1 MDGIAIIGMAGRF
14 PGAATPQQFWQNLC
28 NGVESIR
35 FYTEA
40 ELLALGCSPT
50 LLQNLNFV
58 PAAATVDEVE
68 WFDADFFGYAPRE
81 VSRMDPQQR
90 LLLECAW
97 EAIESAGYD
106 PLHTPGATGIFAS
119 CAISTYLDYSRLF
132 GNLAEGFYPL
142 FIGNAQDYATSRV
155 AYKLN
160 LRGPSITLMT
170 ACSSSLIAVH
180 LAVQSILNGECDMA
194 LAGGASIRLT
204 DYPGYFY
211 EEGGT
216 ASPDGHCRA
225 FDAAGQGTV
234 FGNGLGLVLL
244 KSLEEALADGDPIYA
259 VIRGSATNND
269 GSDKMGFTA
278 PSINGQ
284 AEVIAEAMAI
294 AEVEAED
301 ISYIEAHGTGTSIGD
316 PIEVAALTRVF
327 RAQTDRTGFCG
338 IGSVKTNIGHLDVA
352 AGIANLMKTAL
363 ALHHK
368 VLPPSLHFQAPNP
381 KLNLPDSPF
390 YVNTTC
396 KAWTTTALPRRAG
409 VSSFGLGGTNAHA
422 ILEEAPT
429 RPRPVNAVERPQHLL
444 TLSAKT
450 APALQAMIAR
460 YRDFLTTDAADTLA
474 DICYTSHVGR
484 HHFAHRCT
492 VTGASP
498 EQMVAKLN
506 ACLQGDTVP
515 GLTQGT
521 ITTTETPAQ
530 IAFLFTGQGAQFV
543 NMGRE
548 LYATHPTFRAALDR
562 CDQLLRPHLGESIL
576 AVLYPEGQKTVGQ
589 RTEDSGTGDREGEQA
604 TGASSSI
611 VHRPSSIV
619 HRPSSIVHR
628 PSSIDQTAYTQP
640 ALFALEYALAQ
651 LWQSWGVTPD
661 LVIGHSVGEYVAACL
676 AGVFSLEDGLKLI
689 AARSR
694 LMGTLPQDGAMVS
707 LQADETRVQAAL
719 AAYATETPHPG
730 DTRSVSV
737 AAVNGP
743 ESTVISG
750 QREAVLAIADQL
762 AAEGVKTRQLTV
774 SHAFHS
780 PLMEPM
786 LAEFRRIAAGITYHS
801 PKLRLVSNVTGKVAG
816 EEVATPA
823 YWVRHVRDT
832 VRFADGIQTL
842 QDQGATIYLEIGP
855 KPTLLGMAQ
864 AIFDFSGGPRGAI
877 VDSPVDEAVLSIQN
891 PKSKIQNPLLLPS
904 LREGRSDWQQM
915 LESLGALYGQGV
927 AIDWAGFDKD
937 YARRKCI
944 LPTYPFQRQRYWRTT
959 QEQPAQQPVR
969 NAGLRPLIDKMIKLP
984 AQRLMVFETEC
995 TLARQPYLIDHVIYG
1010 RIVVAGAFHIAMVL
1024 NAVAVAFDEEACQL
1038 QDVAFLQ
1045 ALTLAKDETRI
1056 VQLHLQT
1063 AGDTITFQV
1072 LSYNDTLSDEPIT
1085 HVTGNLVLGAEE
1097 PAPVSIPALRAAC
1110 AGSVSQ
1116 ETIFTALADFVAF
1129 GPSFQWSDEWCYST
1143 EEGLAR
1149 MRLPDSPNYQEGYQ
1163 LFPGLIDSCI
1173 VQPMCAYYFGN
1184 FNGIQWAVPF
1194 SLDRFTFF
1202 KPKQRTK
1209 PGAIHHQELWC
1220 YGQPAT
1226 PGQGADTDRWNYR
1239 LVDSE
1244 GRAVAH
1250 LDGLLRRVSPQSA
1263 FRSRQPQSQWFYQ
1276 VQWQATPQPMVSVDH
1291 PPSTHSCWL
1300 IFGDQAGLSQA
1311 LIATLQAQGD
1321 RVILVRPAE
1330 TIASTN
1336 GHLYQNGTH
1345 GVETLTIDPK
1355 APADYQRVL
1364 DVVQC
1369 GSNGQ
1374 GATEVRALYLWGG
1387 NPLFRTVDVP
1397 TQTTLLCGS
1406 LLHLV
1411 QALTKSDAAVRL
1423 WVVTQDSQA
1432 IPDHSVPL
1440 AAHAAAQGALW
1451 GLGRTIARE
1460 APQLHCTCL
1469 DLSQTT
1475 AIDEQ
1480 VKQLLSE
1487 LQQNATTGEP
1497 ESQLAYRA
1505 GVRYVARLVNWQ
1517 PTDSASPEQATRTL
1531 HPDGSYL
1538 ITGGLGGLGLQV
1550 AQQLVHDGA
1559 RHLVLTSR
1567 RGVVDP
1573 ISQSMLDLL
1582 TKAGAQIQVLAA
1594 DVADAD
1600 AVAAVVAQCNAIASL
1615 RGIIHAAGVLDDG
1628 ILEQQTWARFERVLA
1643 AKVQGTWHLHQATQA
1658 LPLDFFVC
1666 FSSVSATF
1674 GNTGQGNYAAANAF
1688 MDTLMQQ
1695 RWQAGQVG
1703 LSLNWGPWAE
1713 VGMAAANHERMK
1725 QSILEPI
1732 WPQQGQAILSQ
1743 LLHQPCAQV
1752 AIIPVADPL
1761 PAINIPALA
1770 LQRKPKSAVVATP
1783 TNGAVAIRQQLETTA
1798 GEARLATL
1806 TAYLRTTVA
1815 TALGLDTADQL
1826 DGETGFFSLGLDSL
1840 MALEV
1845 RNKLATSLGVTLR
1858 STLLFDYPSIDR
1870 LSTYLLQDVLKLA
1883 DGAAQQTE
1891 AADQAWDKYSTTT
1904 LEQTAGAAVETLSG
1918 SDLIALIARKA
1929 EDLL

>member
-35 FYTEA
+35 FYAEA

-50 LLQNLNFV
+50 LLQQPNFV

-106 PLHTPGATGIFAS
+106 PLATPGTTGIFAS

-194 LAGGASIRLT
+194 LAGGASIRLSN
-204 DYPGYFY
+204 YPGYFY
-211 EEGGT
+211 EDGGT

-327 RAQTDRTGFCG
+327 RAQTARKGFCG

-352 AGIANLMKTAL
+352 AGIANVMKTAL

-368 VLPPSLHFQAPNP
+368 ILPPSLHFQAPNP

-396 KAWTTTALPRRAG
+396 QAWTTTALPRRAG

-429 RPRPVNAVERPQHLL
+429 RPQPVNAVERPQHLL
-444 TLSAKT
+444 TLSAKS

-460 YRDFLTTDAADTLA
+460 YHDFLATAAAESLA

-498 EQMVAKLN
+498 KQMVAKLN
-506 ACLQGDTVP
+506 AYLQGDTVP

-521 ITTTETPAQ
+521 VTTTETPIQ

-548 LYATHPTFRAALDR
+548 LYETQPTFRSALDR
-562 CDQLLRPHLGESIL
+562 CDQLLRPHLGASIL
-576 AVLYPEGQKTVGQ
+576 DVLYPEGQKTVGQ
-589 RTEDSGTGDREGEQA
+589 WTEDSGTVEREQA

-611 VHRPSSIV
+611 VNGALRPLRERPSSIV
-619 HRPSSIVHR
+619 NSA
-628 PSSIDQTAYTQP
+628 SSIDQTAYTQP

-689 AARSR
+689 AARGR
-694 LMGTLPQDGAMVS
+694 LMGALPQDGAMVS
-707 LQADETRVQAAL
+707 LQADEARVQSAL
-719 AAYATETPHPG
+719 AAYHAETSHPG
-730 DTRSVSV
+730 SACAVSI

-750 QREAVLAIADQL
+750 QRAAVLAIAGQL

-786 LAEFRRIAAGITYHS
+786 LAEFRRIAAGITYHR
-801 PKLRLVSNVTGKVAG
+801 PKLRLVSNVTGNVAG
-816 EEVATPA
+816 EEVTTPA
-823 YWVRHVRDT
+823 YWVRHVRDA
-832 VRFADGIQTL
+832 VRFADGLRTL
-842 QDQGATIYLEIGP
+842 HDQGATIYLEIGP

-864 AIFDFSGGPRGAI
+864 AILDFPLTNGRVAQSDAQSAI
-877 VDSPVDEAVLSIQN
+877 I
-891 PKSKIQNPLLLPS
+891 NPLLLPS

-915 LESLGALYGQGV
+915 LESLGALYGHGV
-927 AIDWAGFDKD
+927 AIHWAGFDKD
-937 YARRKCI
+937 YARRKAI
-944 LPTYPFQRQRYWRTT
+944 LPTYPFQRQRYWHTA
-959 QEQPAQQPVR
+959 QEQAAQQPVR
-969 NAGLRPLIDKMIKLP
+969 HAGLRPLIDKMIKLP
-984 AQRLMVFETEC
+984 TQRLMVFETEC
-995 TLARQPYLIDHVIYG
+995 SLARQPYLIDHVIYG

-1024 NAVAVAFDEEACQL
+1024 NAVAVAFDAEACQL

-1063 AGDTITFQV
+1063 AGDTMTFQV
-1072 LSYNDTLSDEPIT
+1072 ISYNDTLSDEPIT
-1085 HVTGNLVLGAEE
+1085 HVTGNLVLGAEA

-1110 AGSVSQ
+1110 VGSVSQ
-1116 ETIFTALADFVAF
+1116 ETIFTALTDFVAF
-1129 GPSFQWSDEWCYST
+1129 GPSFQWSDEWRYSA
-1143 EEGLAR
+1143 EQGLAR
-1149 MRLPDSPNYQEGYQ
+1149 MRLPDSPNYQDGYQ

-1202 KPKQRTK
+1202 QPKKLTT
-1209 PGAIHHQELWC
+1209 PGAIHHEELWC

-1226 PGQGADTDRWNYR
+1226 PGQGADTDLWNYR

-1250 LDGLLRRVSPQSA
+1250 LDGLLRRVSPISLPFAPDPDPVVLSGAMADCVAAGAGWSTQLNA
-1263 FRSRQPQSQWFYQ
+1263 PLLATLWRSSGPQSGADRY
-1276 VQWQATPQPMVSVDH
+1276 ATGPGGSGH
-1291 PPSTHSCWL
+1291 
-1300 IFGDQAGLSQA
+1300 LSQA
-1311 LIATLQAQGD
+1311 
-1321 RVILVRPAE
+1321 
-1330 TIASTN
+1330 
-1336 GHLYQNGTH
+1336 
-1345 GVETLTIDPK
+1345 
-1355 APADYQRVL
+1355 
-1364 DVVQC
+1364 
-1369 GSNGQ
+1369 
-1374 GATEVRALYLWGG
+1374 
-1387 NPLFRTVDVP
+1387 
-1397 TQTTLLCGS
+1397 
-1406 LLHLV
+1406 
-1411 QALTKSDAAVRL
+1411 
-1423 WVVTQDSQA
+1423 
-1432 IPDHSVPL
+1432 
-1440 AAHAAAQGALW
+1440 
-1451 GLGRTIARE
+1451 GR
-1460 APQLHCTCL
+1460 
-1469 DLSQTT
+1469 D
-1475 AIDEQ
+1475 
-1480 VKQLLSE
+1480 
-1487 LQQNATTGEP
+1487 
-1497 ESQLAYRA
+1497 
-1505 GVRYVARLVNWQ
+1505 
-1517 PTDSASPEQATRTL
+1517 
-1531 HPDGSYL
+1531 
-1538 ITGGLGGLGLQV
+1538 
-1550 AQQLVHDGA
+1550 
-1559 RHLVLTSR
+1559 
-1567 RGVVDP
+1567 
-1573 ISQSMLDLL
+1573 IS
-1582 TKAGAQIQVLAA
+1582 K
-1594 DVADAD
+1594 
-1600 AVAAVVAQCNAIASL
+1600 
-1615 RGIIHAAGVLDDG
+1615 
-1628 ILEQQTWARFERVLA
+1628 FE
-1643 AKVQGTWHLHQATQA
+1643 W
-1658 LPLDFFVC
+1658 
-1666 FSSVSATF
+1666 S
-1674 GNTGQGNYAAANAF
+1674 
-1688 MDTLMQQ
+1688 
-1695 RWQAGQVG
+1695 
-1703 LSLNWGPWAE
+1703 
-1713 VGMAAANHERMK
+1713 
-1725 QSILEPI
+1725 
-1732 WPQQGQAILSQ
+1732 
-1743 LLHQPCAQV
+1743 
-1752 AIIPVADPL
+1752 PL
-1761 PAINIPALA
+1761 PAW
-1770 LQRKPKSAVVATP
+1770 
-1783 TNGAVAIRQQLETTA
+1783 G
-1798 GEARLATL
+1798 
-1806 TAYLRTTVA
+1806 
-1815 TALGLDTADQL
+1815 
-1826 DGETGFFSLGLDSL
+1826 TGH
-1840 MALEV
+1840 
-1845 RNKLATSLGVTLR
+1845 
-1858 STLLFDYPSIDR
+1858 
-1870 LSTYLLQDVLKLA
+1870 
-1883 DGAAQQTE
+1883 
-1891 AADQAWDKYSTTT
+1891 
-1904 LEQTAGAAVETLSG
+1904 
-1918 SDLIALIARKA
+1918 
-1929 EDLL
+1929 